1 MTRKILIVKPNSKL
15 TAAHKLFSTFIK
27 FLVMSKIEV
36 IDKSAS
42 TYCFTNPDFLLLCR
56 IYFRLEAL
64 QQFPHPFLSVF
75 FILTKP
81 FATCRR
87 IYEVLKQYP
96 TRVLYLISNL
106 IIEKMEN
113 PCIKFSFENAV

>member
-1 MTRKILIVKPNSKL
+1 MARKILIVQPYSKL
-15 TAAHKLFSTFIK
+15 AAAHKLFATFMKLLI
-27 FLVMSKIEV
+27 MSEIEV

-42 TYCFTNPDFLLLCR
+42 TYCFTNPDFLLLCW

-75 FILTKP
+75 YTYEALT
-81 FATCRR
+81 ACRR
-87 IYEVLKQYP
+87 AHEVLKQYP

-106 IIEKMEN
+106 IIEQMEN
-113 PCIKFSFENAV
+113 SYIRFGFENAV

>member
-1 MTRKILIVKPNSKL
+1 MARKKLIVEPYSEL
-15 TAAHKLFSTFIK
+15 ATAHKLFATFMKLLI
-27 FLVMSKIEV
+27 MSKIEV

-87 IYEVLKQYP
+87 AHEVLKQYP

-106 IIEKMEN
+106 IIEQMEN
-113 PCIKFSFENAV
+113 SCIQFSFMNAF